1 MLIDLPMFYAVAL
14 PAVLLTGVSKGGFP
28 GAFSGISVPLL
39 AQVISP
45 AQAVGVMLPLLI
57 MMDMYGLTQFW
68 RHFDRRLV
76 LNMIP
81 GATLGMIIGWATFRL
96 LDDNVVRVL
105 VGAIAVV
112 YPILG
117 WLKPVGSAVA
127 TRPDAVK
134 GTFWS
139 TVSGYTSFVVHAGA
153 APVMIYMLP
162 MKLDRVVFA
171 ATAAVFFAFVNLS
184 KLPGYAL
191 LGQLNIVN
199 LSAALV
205 LCPLV
210 PVGIR
215 LGMWLQGKVSNEQ
228 FYLIGRCC
236 IFATGGKLLFDGLR
250 NLGGW

>member
-1 MLIDLPMFYAVAL
+1 MLIDQPMFYALAL
-14 PAVLLTGVSKGGFP
+14 PAILLTGVSKSGFP

-39 AQVISP
+39 ALVIPP

-57 MMDMYGLTQFW
+57 MMDLYGLSQFW

-76 LNMIP
+76 LGMIP
-81 GATLGMIIGWATFRL
+81 GATLGMLIGWATFRL
-96 LDDNVVRVL
+96 LDDNLVRVI
-105 VGAIAVV
+105 VGSIAIA
-112 YPILG
+112 YPIIG
-117 WLKPVGSAVA
+117 WLKPVGHVLA
-127 TRPDAVK
+127 TRPHAIK
-134 GTFWS
+134 GTLWS

-191 LGQLNIVN
+191 LGQLSLVN
-199 LSAALV
+199 LSTALV

-228 FYLIGRCC
+228 FYLIARCC
-236 IFATGGKLLFDGLR
+236 IVVTGGKLLFDGLR
-250 NLGGW
+250 NLAGW